1 VKYTQASFTI
11 ELELKRL
18 NLKIF
23 TSLIVS
29 FDRLSYKA
37 QTNESF
43 TDPQALDYL
52 SQCEVYGH
60 AQIEVS
66 RGDDTEQRRIHDK
79 PKIV

>member
-1 VKYTQASFTI
+1 MKYTRASFTI

-18 NLKIF
+18 NLTIF
-23 TSLIVS
+23 TSLIVR

-37 QTNESF
+37 RTNGSF
-43 TDPQALDYL
+43 TDPQALDYM
-52 SQCEVYGH
+52 SKCEVYGH

-66 RGDDTEQRRIHDK
+66 RVDDTEQRRIHDK